1 MMSEHGCKDR
11 SGPGYASPLVRECL
25 DWLHVLIP
33 DLQNVAL
40 PTRLKFTYPHAAA
53 RNERSP
59 RDLGVSA
66 CHSAR
71 SVSTRLSGDCRR
83 GSLKR
88 HIQPGESVIEVA
100 TPVSVHMQLD
110 HSARTKSLLQV
121 IHRLPML
128 QNGDELHHSGE
139 CMPPTPFHKAPQ
151 QRPSVNKGFAHC
163 RLECVQQLSWQS
175 HKVPKHADSPRST
188 VSPCVWWVLAAAH
201 LRPLLQAMLLSVH
214 LCCCD

>member
-11 SGPGYASPLVRECL
+11 SGPGYASPLVREWL

-33 DLQNVAL
+33 DLENVAL

-100 TPVSVHMQLD
+100 TPVSVHMQLS
-110 HSARTKSLLQV
+110 HSARAKLLLQV

-128 QNGDELHHSGE
+128 QKGDELHHSGRV
-139 CMPPTPFHKAPQ
+139 PASDPVSQSPTTATVCQ
-151 QRPSVNKGFAHC
+151 QRV
-163 RLECVQQLSWQS
+163 
-175 HKVPKHADSPRST
+175 RS
-188 VSPCVWWVLAAAH
+188 LQAGMRAAAVMAI
-201 LRPLLQAMLLSVH
+201 PQSPET
-214 LCCCD
+214 C